1 LTQDTKPALR
11 VYDSMSD
18 DDAVWEFGLGCNGVV
33 QVLLE
38 RIESPDVDES
48 LRYIEASRSNR
59 TPAVIATVISASP
72 ASTLEVGSRL
82 MLEDAHVSGSLAG
95 TKHRRM
101 LCERARVALR
111 EGTNR
116 TVELDGHQL
125 LIEVIQPP
133 LPLVIFGAGPD
144 A

>member
-1 LTQDTKPALR
+1 MSELDLILNCWRAGAPGAVLATVVHVKGSAYRRPGARLLLLPDGPQMGPISGGCLQGDVCQKARWLTQHAKPALR

-48 LRYIEASRSNR
+48 LRYIEASRSNG

-72 ASTLEVGSRL
+72 AST
-82 MLEDAHVSGSLAG
+82 
-95 TKHRRM
+95 
-101 LCERARVALR
+101 
-111 EGTNR
+111 
-116 TVELDGHQL
+116 
-125 LIEVIQPP
+125 
-133 LPLVIFGAGPD
+133 
-144 A
+144 